1 MANPLR
7 LSSELIAAA
16 ERSGAVYKRSVPK
29 QIEYWAEL
37 GRGIERVVSMEDI
50 IAVKENIKKIVFK
63 PVLAKSADPDTVFG
77 SLEKKR
83 NNGTLANEVTS
94 AAVYYEASLEH
105 PGLVDRVDS
114 ASGKR
119 HAGHFRNGEFIKKAA

>member
-37 GRGIERVVSMEDI
+37 GRSIERVVSM
-50 IAVKENIKKIVFK
+50 
-63 PVLAKSADPDTVFG
+63 
-77 SLEKKR
+77 
-83 NNGTLANEVTS
+83 
-94 AAVYYEASLEH
+94 
-105 PGLVDRVDS
+105 DS
-114 ASGKR
+114 
-119 HAGHFRNGEFIKKAA
+119 E